1 MIDESQV
8 VPAVA
13 MFLSAVSLIFAAL
26 NHKKIV
32 SKCCGKTYS
41 ASIDVMSSSPVGAG
55 AGAEAE
61 IIKVITVDDKNTKHS
76 PPDS

>member
-55 AGAEAE
+55 AEAE